1 MIMTFRKQAK
11 LLQGQNVQVTTTGSV
26 VTGKLLS
33 VGTDFLVLSAIIR
46 GRRRRLIMRLAEI
59 ILLSRLIG

>member
-1 MIMTFRKQAK
+1 MTFREQAK
-11 LLQGQNVQVTTTGSV
+11 LLQGKTVQVTTTGSIF
-26 VTGKLLS
+26 TGTLLS
-33 VGTDFLVLSAIIR
+33 VGTDFLILSAIIR